1 MRRLSS
7 VILLLFLCST
17 FLAAQTAYYHSV
29 EAENGDHISRLLK
42 RYFLNDHNCNFKKFY
57 ELNSLN
63 SKSKLTA
70 RKKYKL
76 PVSIHPFNNKTI
88 RSSLGLGNDWAT
100 ATAIKDYNEL
110 VLKKKLRRQTIA
122 NSKLM
127 WVPHHL
133 INCKENEKPTLKI
146 DDTVADDI
154 VENKPK
160 SAQKKVKPEPQEVKE
175 EVITTSAIP
184 PTKSGSRHFK
194 IFGEKH
200 AYIPL
205 KSTKLHNKVYYVV
218 SGHGGP
224 DSGAVGERAGH
235 QLCEDEY
242 AYDVSLRIV
251 RNLLEHGA
259 IAYMI
264 TRDDNDGLRSGKYLK
279 CDRDE
284 TCWGGNNMP
293 WNQKKRLFQRS
304 NAINS
309 LFFENSEKG
318 LKDQTVISVHID
330 SRSVR
335 QSADVFFYYLPDS
348 RKGKSR
354 AKKMHQ
360 VMKEKYRKHR
370 ANGAYE
376 GTVTPRDLHLLR
388 ETKPTSVYIELGN
401 IRNPND
407 QKRFILESNRQALA
421 DWLFEGLTK

>member
-1 MRRLSS
+1 MS
-7 VILLLFLCST
+7 
-17 FLAAQTAYYHSV
+17 AQTAYYHTV
-29 EAENGDHISRLLK
+29 EARVGDHIHKLLK
-42 RYFLNDHNCNFKKFY
+42 RYELTAHNCNFKKFY
-57 ELNSLN
+57 DLNGLN
-63 SKSKLTA
+63 SKSKLMA
-70 RKKYKL
+70 GKSYKL
-76 PVSIHPFNNKTI
+76 PVSIHDFDGKTI
-88 RSSLGLGNDWAT
+88 RSSLGLGNDWTT
-100 ATAIKDYNEL
+100 ATAIKDYNEMNR
-110 VLKKKLRRQTIA
+110 KNGLRQQTISA
-122 NSKLM
+122 SKII

-133 INCKENEKPTLKI
+133 INCKENQKPSIKI
-146 DDTVADDI
+146 DESVSDDI

-160 SAQKKVKPEPQEVKE
+160 HNNTTKPKKKEPIKKAE
-175 EVITTSAIP
+175 EIVDLTP
-184 PTKSGSRHFK
+184 PPPIKSGQRFFK

-200 AYIPL
+200 GYIPL
-205 KSTKLHNKVYYVV
+205 KSNKLRNKVYYVV

-224 DSGAVGERAGH
+224 DSGAVGHRAGH

-264 TRDDNDGLRSGKYLK
+264 TRDENDGLRSGKYLK

-284 TCWGGNNMP
+284 KCWGGKKLP

-304 NAINS
+304 DAINE
-309 LFFENSEKG
+309 LFYKHDRQG

-335 QSADVFFYYLPDS
+335 QSADVFFYHLPES
-348 RKGKSR
+348 RKGKNR
-354 AKKMHQ
+354 ALKMHQ
-360 VMKEKYRKHR
+360 VIKEKYKKHR
-370 ANGAYE
+370 ANGSYS

-401 IRNPND
+401 IKNPND